1 MESAMRQT
9 YGKPPIGDEQ
19 LILATLS
26 EHEKCFVMS
35 KYGRRV
41 GIATP
46 ASKCLAN
53 RCALKTA

>member
-1 MESAMRQT
+1 MRQT

-19 LILATLS
+19 LILATLA